1 MERAW
6 SSSSSSFSLGD
17 AGTEWLMGCSSYV
30 LGSFDIGRL
39 SDDVEEREGVGRGEA
54 ESVVLPEAPPS
65 ILRGRT

>member
-1 MERAW
+1 
-6 SSSSSSFSLGD
+6 LGD